1 MKTYFKYLFWTILL
15 LPTIWLINTVWYKP
29 FDIDDFYERL
39 VIQHGLEQP
48 EEMSRFKFWK
58 KYGIDFYND
67 ELSDISV
74 ETSLQRSTRLKRDF
88 EMLRSYKRSKQTP
101 SQVIS
106 TDVLDW
112 YLENEVHQYLLY
124 KDYHYAINHIDGAHL
139 TLPFFM
145 ASSHQIKDYADAD
158 DYILRMSK
166 FEKYFE
172 QLISKIIAQE
182 DSGLV
187 MPNFIIDNILVQ
199 VSDFIREKPQQN
211 ILYVDFSKKIDKLP
225 NITPK
230 IKSDL
235 TNQVRNLLETI
246 IYPSYQKLIRTL
258 DEIRE
263 NRQKNEDNVGIWRF
277 AEGHGYYNFMLRKQT
292 NDEISSEE
300 LYQLGLI
307 EIDSLTYQMQLIC
320 NQLDFDK
327 TKNVGECLKSLSQ
340 DSMFSYQNKTK
351 EELVKDIKTL
361 VHELEENLSYIFET
375 KPRTKLII
383 QTVPPFKEKYA
394 PNISYQNFSLDGN
407 SAAISYLNLSKKNN
421 WRKFENRAL
430 VCKEILLGR
439 HFPTAIQREA
449 SILPTFRRIL
459 SFDAFNEG
467 WAYYSLHLAKEY
479 GYFKTPY
486 DQLGMLHLC
495 LVNAVSMVVDIG
507 IHTKKWSREQAI
519 DYFRQHTGLSDT
531 EISYLTDL
539 AIIYPARA
547 CSYYT
552 GYQQIISLKEK
563 TQNLL
568 GEKYNNKDFHEIL
581 LQNGAVPL
589 NILSKIINSYI
600 ERVKNEKF

>member
-1 MKTYFKYLFWTILL
+1 MKTYAKYLFWTTLL
-15 LPTIWLINTVWYKP
+15 LPTIWLINVIWYKP

-39 VIQHGLEQP
+39 VIQYGLDQP

-67 ELSDISV
+67 ELSDISI
-74 ETSLQRSTRLKRDF
+74 ETSKKRYIRLQRDF

-101 SQVIS
+101 SQLIS

-112 YLENEVHQYLLY
+112 YLENEVHQHLLY

-139 TLPFFM
+139 SLPLFM

-158 DYILRMSK
+158 DYICRLSK

-172 QLISKIIAQE
+172 QLGNKIIAQE

-187 MPNFIIDNILVQ
+187 MPNFVIDNVLVQ
-199 VSDFIREKPQQN
+199 LSDFIREKPQQN
-211 ILYVDFSKKIDKLP
+211 ILYIDFSQKIEKLP

-277 AEGHGYYNFMLRKQT
+277 AEGQSYYSFMLRKQT
-292 NDEISSEE
+292 NDEVSSED
-300 LYQLGLI
+300 LYQLGI
-307 EIDSLTYQMQLIC
+307 TEIDSLTYQIKLIC
-320 NQLDFDK
+320 NQLGYSSDK
-327 TKNVGECLKSLSQ
+327 GIGECIRNLSQ
-340 DSMFSYQNKTK
+340 DSTFSYQDKSK
-351 EELVKDIKTL
+351 EELLKDIKIL
-361 VHELEENLSYIFET
+361 VQELDENLSYIFET
-375 KPRTKLII
+375 KPRTRLLV
-383 QTVPPFKEKYA
+383 QSTPSFKEKYA
-394 PNISYQNFSLDGN
+394 PHISYQNFSLDG
-407 SAAISYLNLSKKNN
+407 SSPAISYLNLSKKNN

-430 VCKEILLGR
+430 VCQEILLGR

-449 SILPTFRRIL
+449 TILPTFRRIL
-459 SFDAFNEG
+459 SFNAFNEG
-467 WAYYSLHLAKEY
+467 WAYYSLYLAKEY
-479 GYFKTPY
+479 GYFKTAY

-495 LVNAVSMVVDIG
+495 LINAVSMVVDIG
-507 IHTKKWSREQAI
+507 VHTKKWSREQAI
-519 DYFRQHTGLSDT
+519 DYFRQHTGLSED
-531 EISYLTDL
+531 EISYFTDL

-552 GYQQIISLKEK
+552 GYQQIM
-563 TQNLL
+563 NLRKKAQDIL
-568 GEKYNNKDFHEIL
+568 REKYNNKDFHEVL
-581 LQNGAVPL
+581 LQNGSVPL
-589 NILSKIINSYI
+589 NILAKIMNSYI